1 MKYILLIKKTNKIKI
16 HGHTENVYCRLELWK
31 TLLFEIYSPWEG
43 LTLEKS
49 AFKLFKV
56 ANLRYELSR

>member
-1 MKYILLIKKTNKIKI
+1 M

-49 AFKLFKV
+49 AFKLFTV